1 MDDGTYKGRIAVAER
16 EGKESGFGDSGYP
29 VIELPSFWGLRA
41 VDDARD
47 ICWTI
52 WALSLQ
58 CSL

>member
-1 MDDGTYKGRIAVAER
+1 MTARTKAVSRLQSER
-16 EGKESGFGDSGYP
+16 VKESGFRDSGYP
-29 VIELPSFWGLRA
+29 VIELPSFWGLGT

-52 WALSLQ
+52 WALSLK